1 MIVALCTT
9 ADLTGNLILNAL
21 LPRLEGVRA
30 RVFLATRKRAT
41 DEAVP
46 SLATAWTL
54 ERTVPLEAV
63 FPAAERACPDGGGDL
78 LTFRQ
83 LARRFGAPMETLE
96 SAADWDGG
104 RPVAGCGPD
113 LVVSARFGFLFPGA
127 FIDAR
132 PGRVFNLHPSALPA
146 HPGQY
151 PVLRALAAGEREI
164 GCALHHVVPAAD
176 AGDVVGVRRVPVVPG
191 RSHFWHRAEA
201 YRAGVELVLDLVR
214 AVREGAAVA
223 ARPQEGR
230 VPARPFP
237 EEEEIRAAAAM
248 GWPLHRDEE
257 YAELLRRYL
266 GPAETAMPTARATP
280 DAGREAALAR

>member
-21 LPRLEGVRA
+21 LPRLGGVRA

-63 FPAAERACPDGGGDL
+63 FPAAERAFPEGGGDL

-83 LARRFGAPMETLE
+83 LERRLDAPMRTLA

-104 RPVAGCGPD
+104 RPVAACRPD
-113 LVVSARFGFLFPGA
+113 LVVSARFGFLFPGD

-164 GCALHHVVPAAD
+164 GCTLHHVVPAAD
-176 AGDVVGVRRVPVVPG
+176 AGDVVGVRRVPVAAG

-201 YRAGVELVLDLVR
+201 YRAGVELVMELIG

-230 VPARPFP
+230 APARPFP
-237 EEEEIRAAAAM
+237 DEEEIGAAAAM

-257 YAELLRRYL
+257 YAGLLRRYL
-266 GPAETAMPTARATP
+266 VPPAEAAPTARGA
-280 DAGREAALAR
+280 AAAREAAPAR